1 MIFLRIVGVI
11 VGLSG
16 MALVLTGIVSG
27 SATVQD
33 VPVSYGVFAILAGL
47 LLAMAADAGQKMM
60 QRQKAQK
67 AKKNEKPKSG

>member
-1 MIFLRIVGVI
+1 MIFLRIIGVI
-11 VGLSG
+11 IGLGG

-27 SATVQD
+27 SAAIQD

-60 QRQKAQK
+60 QRQKAK
-67 AKKNEKPKSG
+67 KKNEKPKSD